1 MLRRIEGLESH
12 DRSVT
17 HRRPTSQSLLQR
29 AHKMRSSQLSTALSR
44 PRPSEWPPRRKHCS
58 LLAGPQRNVRS
69 HTSTSANP
77 TPKHLHPALPVAGA
91 RPDLRPSALCGSR
104 TVDRRGLVLPARAV
118 MSEHGLS
125 RNASSPLS
133 TAMSHPPSLANAK
146 YEKVLDLGNTLRE
159 LGVASDLQLPTLV
172 LAGNQSSGKSSVI
185 EAIASVP
192 LPRKADTCTRC
203 PTEVR
208 MR

>member
-1 MLRRIEGLESH
+1 
-12 DRSVT
+12 
-17 HRRPTSQSLLQR
+17 
-29 AHKMRSSQLSTALSR
+29 
-44 PRPSEWPPRRKHCS
+44 
-58 LLAGPQRNVRS
+58 
-69 HTSTSANP
+69 
-77 TPKHLHPALPVAGA
+77 
-91 RPDLRPSALCGSR
+91 
-104 TVDRRGLVLPARAV
+104 
-118 MSEHGLS
+118 
-125 RNASSPLS
+125 
-133 TAMSHPPSLANAK
+133 MSHPPSLANAK

-203 PTEVR
+203 PMEVR